1 VTAWAG
7 GALFVAALASGVYF
21 YLVVLAG
28 SAEGSRNATAN
39 AVVNV
44 ALFSAFAL
52 HHSVLAR
59 TRVKRMIVAFLPPA
73 AERTVYVWVASL
85 LFLAVC
91 TLWQPLPG
99 IAYRVDGPVRWLLY
113 GIQLLGV
120 ALTWRGAAV
129 IDPLDLAGISQATG
143 RAGGD
148 RFRVVGPFRF
158 VRHPIYLGWLL
169 MVFGAPLM
177 TMNRLLFAAVSSTY
191 LLLAIPWEERSLV
204 EAFGNQYRE
213 YQRRVRWRLVPGIW

>member
-1 VTAWAG
+1 MLRVTAWAG

-73 AERTVYVWVASL
+73 SAPA
-85 LFLAVC
+85 
-91 TLWQPLPG
+91 
-99 IAYRVDGPVRWLLY
+99 
-113 GIQLLGV
+113 
-120 ALTWRGAAV
+120 GA
-129 IDPLDLAGISQATG
+129 
-143 RAGGD
+143 
-148 RFRVVGPFRF
+148 
-158 VRHPIYLGWLL
+158 
-169 MVFGAPLM
+169 
-177 TMNRLLFAAVSSTY
+177 
-191 LLLAIPWEERSLV
+191 LAI
-204 EAFGNQYRE
+204 
-213 YQRRVRWRLVPGIW
+213 